1 MLTSYCTRPTYH
13 GGRPPR
19 LEATVNF
26 PLSKVDFLEHF
37 VIATEG
43 WLEGMCPSLFSSSSL
58 PVTLSVSQYLH
69 CFLSHKTQAIGWIWL
84 TLIQCGLI
92 LTKSIP
98 KALFPIG
105 SQSEVLGRHEFWATF
120 HPTTALRWEERF
132 SQDHRVRGGV
142 GRKLRPVLFQC
153 GLLPPLT
160 ASQLSPFVQLNQ
172 SFITFKLLGTSIL
185 TAFQGPGL

>member
-1 MLTSYCTRPTYH
+1 M
-13 GGRPPR
+13 
-19 LEATVNF
+19 
-26 PLSKVDFLEHF
+26 
-37 VIATEG
+37 
-43 WLEGMCPSLFSSSSL
+43 
-58 PVTLSVSQYLH
+58 
-69 CFLSHKTQAIGWIWL
+69 AIKL
-84 TLIQCGLI
+84 TLIQCGLT

-120 HPTTALRWEERF
+120 HPTTTLRWEERF
-132 SQDHRVRGGV
+132 SQGRRVRGGV
-142 GRKLRPVLFQC
+142 GLKLRPVLFQS

-185 TAFQGPGL
+185 TAFQGPGLWKSHFCWPRPPQGTTVFTLFSGWLGLAVLADPWLSSTQPMAK